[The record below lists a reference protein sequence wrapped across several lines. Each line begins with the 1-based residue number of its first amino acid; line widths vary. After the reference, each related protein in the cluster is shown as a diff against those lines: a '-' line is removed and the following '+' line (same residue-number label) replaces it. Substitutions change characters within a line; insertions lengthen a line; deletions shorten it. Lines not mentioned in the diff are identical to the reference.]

1 MLTDCRN
8 CCEEGLYC
16 IPFLICC
23 MCTVMVTMPDEYITI
38 TIITCICTHA
48 WRDSVQL
55 DAVCVV
61 SQSSRYAMVT
71 TVSIVIVA
79 CIWIWSKLYG
89 LLWCQANKALWSRV
103 LIISSITILSIWVTM
118 VQYPMLWWILDA
130 DPGEIWSFVYVNW
143 IYYKGMSIRR
153 TRMVRDALWF
163 IKDNCS
169 TEYKWICRV
178 WV

>member
-79 CIWIWSKLYG
+79 CIWIRCKLYG

-103 LIISSITILSIWVTM
+103 LIISSITIVHLGNYGPVSYALMNIRCRSWGDLVIC
-118 VQYPMLWWILDA
+118 VCELDLLQRN
-130 DPGEIWSFVYVNW
+130 FN
-143 IYYKGMSIRR
+143 
-153 TRMVRDALWF
+153 
-163 IKDNCS
+163 
-169 TEYKWICRV
+169 
-178 WV
+178 